1 MDWLFEAKK
10 RFNFSVLDSKQ
21 KAGPLQAMT
30 IIISSGKISPILA
43 AFVCRGLDMIQGPMM
58 QSSMA
63 SFGRIIL
70 KRRIFL
76 SKWGV

>member
-1 MDWLFEAKK
+1 MVKK
-10 RFNFSVLDSKQ
+10 FKLYNCGTSP
-21 KAGPLQAMT
+21 KAEPSQAMT

-43 AFVCRGLDMIQGPMM
+43 MLVGRGLDMIQGPMM